1 MPSSCSDLE
10 LSLHGPLLKKPF
22 INPDDEGKSSTGAS
36 SREKG
41 RFRVEKQQIDKKTHL
56 SPLYREIIE
65 FEA

>member
-1 MPSSCSDLE
+1 M
-10 LSLHGPLLKKPF
+10 KKPF